1 MHLGV
6 AMKIKEISAS
16 SSTNN
21 TEADAIKRQQ
31 KQLADR
37 KAQLDVQKTE
47 KRLVQQRKK
56 LSTPSK
62 TGTASPKPTKL

>member
-1 MHLGV
+1 
-6 AMKIKEISAS
+6 MKIKELSAS

-21 TEADAIKRQQ
+21 TEADTIKRQQ

-56 LSTPSK
+56 ISAPSNA
-62 TGTASPKPTKL
+62 GTASPKPTKQ